1 MALVRSVNVGLPKVI
16 GERKG
21 VPIVSGIDKRSVD
34 GPLAVRGVNVDGD
47 GQADLTVHGG
57 VDKAVYAYAHED
69 GAWWADELDREIW
82 PGIFGE
88 NLTTEGL
95 DVTGAVVG
103 EHWRVGEVEF
113 EVAQPRLP
121 CFKLGMQFDDPRMLK
136 RFVQASR
143 PGAYL
148 RIVKEGTI
156 APGDTIE
163 VISRPDHGVTVALV
177 ADAIQKDIALGP
189 QALQAP
195 ELAESLA
202 GWLRD
207 RV

>member
-1 MALVRSVNVGLPKVI
+1 MAQVRSLNVGRPKVI
-16 GERKG
+16 GERMG
-21 VPIVSGIDKRSVD
+21 QPIVSGIDKRPVD
-34 GPLAVRGVNVDGD
+34 GPLAVRGVNVAGD

-69 GAWWADELDREIW
+69 GAWWATELDREIW

-103 EHWRVGEVEF
+103 ERWRVGDALF
-113 EVAQPRLP
+113 EVCQPRLP

-148 RIVKEGTI
+148 RIVTEGTI
-156 APGDTIE
+156 APGDSIE
-163 VISRPDHGVTVALV
+163 VVSRPDHGVTVALV